1 MQAAHFGPHGI
12 GQKSSDH
19 DALPLCLKCHQTG
32 PHSYHMLGARRFI
45 EFHSLDVRKHQECLR
60 EFYRKRIAA

>member
-1 MQAAHFGPHGI
+1 VRFSRQRIIVSTKAGTWT
-12 GQKSSDH
+12 
-19 DALPLCLKCHQTG
+19 ALPLCLKCHQTG

-45 EFHSLDVRKHQECLR
+45 EFHSLDVRKHQERLR